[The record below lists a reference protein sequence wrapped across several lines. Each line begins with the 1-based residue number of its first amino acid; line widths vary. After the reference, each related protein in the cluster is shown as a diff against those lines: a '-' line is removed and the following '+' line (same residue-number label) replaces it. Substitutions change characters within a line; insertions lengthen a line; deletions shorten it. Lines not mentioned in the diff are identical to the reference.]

1 MNGVDA
7 ASERLTRALEG
18 SGLCPHCGV
27 NGEGFPKGS
36 KKAIAAMKRARKAQ
50 PAMHHPSTGK
60 TNTRRFVKGS
70 DEAREFMSQ
79 LRDAKHHK
87 RAAAIEK
94 DKVDFWDEDTPAPS
108 RRKAAPKGRAPV
120 SKGVDFGDAD
130 EEDIHE
136 WSARQRKAEGSGVG
150 GAVRGRLV
158 KGSQEAKDHMAR
170 LRAMRR

>member
-1 MNGVDA
+1 M
-7 ASERLTRALEG
+7 
-18 SGLCPHCGV
+18 
-27 NGEGFPKGS
+27 
-36 KKAIAAMKRARKAQ
+36 KKARKAQ

-94 DKVDFWDEDTPAPS
+94 DKDDFWGDGGKDAKAYSWTEKGKATPLGATAAKRTAATAAKRTAAARNQFARHIADNSPEEDD
-108 RRKAAPKGRAPV
+108 APV
-120 SKGVDFGDAD
+120 
-130 EEDIHE
+130 
-136 WSARQRKAEGSGVG
+136 RG